1 MNDKKS
7 ARNGKATNPVRPDE
21 NVSKPVNLV
30 RLDENVSKPLS
41 QHLSSSID
49 DELEILCAKKDE
61 ELLQKS
67 LEHSAQS
74 ARIRDKNEDLEFEF
88 EKQMEELML
97 EKDKENLSQQVA
109 EERQR
114 VVHTEQ
120 LDGEH
125 TDDLRLLENQENQPR
140 EKVKPSGFEFT
151 PGTMEGGL
159 HWPVLGQK

>member
-1 MNDKKS
+1 MGIVKPTKL
-7 ARNGKATNPVRPDE
+7 VRPDE
-21 NVSKPVNLV
+21 T
-30 RLDENVSKPLS
+30 VSKPLS
-41 QHLSSSID
+41 ENLSSAFD

-67 LEHSAQS
+67 LERSAQS
-74 ARIRDKNEDLEFEF
+74 AKSRDKNEDLEFEF

-97 EKDKENLSQQVA
+97 EKDKENMSQQV
-109 EERQR
+109 R
-114 VVHTEQ
+114 VEQQQVVLAEQ
-120 LDGEH
+120 LDVDHRE
-125 TDDLRLLENQENQPR
+125 DLRLLENQENQPR

>member
-7 ARNGKATNPVRPDE
+7 AGNSKLTNPVRPD
-21 NVSKPVNLV
+21 K
-30 RLDENVSKPLS
+30 NVSKPLS
-41 QHLSSSID
+41 QHLSSAFD

-74 ARIRDKNEDLEFEF
+74 ARIRDKDEDLEFEF

-97 EKDKENLSQQVA
+97 EKDKENLSQQLTV
-109 EERQR
+109 EQQQ
-114 VVHTEQ
+114 VVLAEQ
-120 LDGEH
+120 LDVDHRE
-125 TDDLRLLENQENQPR
+125 DLRLLENQENQPR